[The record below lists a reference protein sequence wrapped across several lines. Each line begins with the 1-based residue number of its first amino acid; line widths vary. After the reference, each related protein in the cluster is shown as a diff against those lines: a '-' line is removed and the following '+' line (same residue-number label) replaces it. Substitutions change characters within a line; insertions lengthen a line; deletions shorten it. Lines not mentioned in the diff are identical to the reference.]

1 MKALIPV
8 SDIMTKNVV
17 ALERNDNLTRAEQLF
32 KRHNIRHMP
41 VVHEDFIIGML
52 SYSDLLKIS
61 FADAS
66 IDNRDVDAIVY
77 NMFSLEQ
84 VMTKDVITV
93 NSETSIKEAAEILAD
108 REFHALLVVDNG
120 NLVGII
126 TTTDLIKYLINQ
138 F

>member
-108 REFHALLVVDNG
+108 REFHALPVVDNG